1 MYIIPVVVQL
11 LCHALLFCDHMNYSP
26 PGSSVHGISRQENWS
41 GLPVLSP
48 RGLPNP
54 EIEFPF
60 SALSERFFTSKHYIY
75 ICVCVCV
82 YIIHTYI
89 FLYSLQCIHTIYML
103 YMCILYICMCMW
115 ASLTVQLVKNLPAVQ
130 ETLVQFLDHEGPLEK
145 GQATHSSILRLPFWF
160 SW

>member
-11 LCHALLFCDHMNYSP
+11 LCHALLFCDHINYSP

-54 EIEFPF
+54 GIKPPF

-75 ICVCVCV
+75 VCVCVCV
-82 YIIHTYI
+82 YNTYI
-89 FLYSLQCIHTIYML
+89 HFFIFTIVYTHYIYVIYVYFIYM
-103 YMCILYICMCMW
+103 YVYVGF
-115 ASLTVQLVKNLPAVQ
+115 S
-130 ETLVQFLDHEGPLEK
+130 D
-145 GQATHSSILRLPFWF
+145 SSVGKESACSAGDPGSIPE
-160 SW
+160 S